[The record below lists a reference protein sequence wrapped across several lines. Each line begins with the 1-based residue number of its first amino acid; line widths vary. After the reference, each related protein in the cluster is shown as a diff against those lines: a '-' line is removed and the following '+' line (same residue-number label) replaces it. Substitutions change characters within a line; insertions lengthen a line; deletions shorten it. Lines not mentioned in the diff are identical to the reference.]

1 MDVDD
6 RITILKRRGIPG
18 VPVSSAGLDVDDRV
32 LVRMIGGMKPV
43 ALPISDGTVSQRVIL
58 IPFGKDGYIPIGHG
72 GIDIEGMW
80 DLCLGT
86 LAGDPYTIYCNDHPY
101 NSPAIYWTRSGCT
114 VPPADGRGV
123 WSISG
128 TESAR
133 AAFVSYIVW
142 SGINTTDHELKFQWK
157 GSMSTNHPTVPLYF
171 YIIYWEGG
179 NVYYKQIAA
188 AILGSDVNQTSWKDE
203 TITYNSGGSTII
215 NLGFV
220 IYSYFS
226 GLSTYT
232 LTFNIDV
239 RYVDDVTM

>member
-1 MDVDD
+1 
-6 RITILKRRGIPG
+6 
-18 VPVSSAGLDVDDRV
+18 
-32 LVRMIGGMKPV
+32 
-43 ALPISDGTVSQRVIL
+43 
-58 IPFGKDGYIPIGHG
+58 
-72 GIDIEGMW
+72 
-80 DLCLGT
+80 
-86 LAGDPYTIYCNDHPY
+86 
-101 NSPAIYWTRSGCT
+101 
-114 VPPADGRGV
+114 
-123 WSISG
+123 
-128 TESAR
+128 
-133 AAFVSYIVW
+133 
-142 SGINTTDHELKFQWK
+142 
-157 GSMSTNHPTVPLYF
+157 MSTNHPTVPLYF